1 MSLQPRDYQRIPART
16 VRTAWAACPKGTPA
30 MLVRDRLDVLFEDE
44 EFADLYP
51 SDGRPGF
58 SPGQLALVSVLQFAE
73 DLSDRAAAQAVRTRI
88 DWKYALG
95 LELED
100 TGFDY
105 SLLCDFR
112 ARLIEGDAADR
123 MLRVMLKRLT
133 EAGLLKSGGRQR
145 TDATYVLAAV
155 RRLSRLELAGESLR
169 AALEE
174 LAVIAPGWLQPLI
187 EPEWDKRYGRRIEIR
202 KVPGGPEAV
211 IARAE
216 VFGRDGQKVL
226 AALWAPDAPGR
237 LRTLPQV
244 EVLRQVWVH
253 HYYWDEE
260 GQLRWRDGHALPPAS
275 LRFDSPYDTD
285 AHYCTKNG
293 TEWSG
298 YRVHYTETCEEQ
310 RPEIVVHVA
319 TTIAPVQDGQLT
331 EQIHDD
337 LAQTALAPAEHVVDA
352 AYITP
357 AHVQRAQQVHGI
369 TLLGPI
375 VADHSR
381 QAKSGEGF
389 GKSAFAI
396 DWDLQQ
402 ATCPRGKTSTQPG
415 TLRIN
420 GHEYL
425 QFRYAKADCL
435 ACPDRHS
442 CTASATRPR
451 SIALLPQPLHEIQ
464 VRNRLDQ
471 QTEEWQRR
479 YAVRAGIEATL
490 SQTVRNNGLRRTRY
504 RGLAK
509 THVQHVLTAMA
520 CNLTR
525 TADWIAETPRGRT
538 RSSRFHT
545 LCTAAAG

>member
-1 MSLQPRDYQRIPART
+1 
-16 VRTAWAACPKGTPA
+16 
-30 MLVRDRLDVLFEDE
+30 
-44 EFADLYP
+44 
-51 SDGRPGF
+51 
-58 SPGQLALVSVLQFAE
+58 
-73 DLSDRAAAQAVRTRI
+73 
-88 DWKYALG
+88 
-95 LELED
+95 
-100 TGFDY
+100 
-105 SLLCDFR
+105 
-112 ARLIEGDAADR
+112 
-123 MLRVMLKRLT
+123 RLT

-174 LAVIAPGWLQPLI
+174 LAVIAPEWLLPQV

-226 AALWAPDAPGR
+226 AGLWSADAPGR

-244 EVLRQVWVH
+244 QVLRQVWVH

-331 EQIHDD
+331 GQIHDD
-337 LAQTALAPAEHVVDA
+337 LAQTALTPAEHVVDA

-381 QAKSGEGF
+381 QAKSGKGF
-389 GKSAFAI
+389 GKSAFTI
-396 DWDLQQ
+396 NWGNQQ
-402 ATCPRGKTSTQPG
+402 ATCPQGNLSREWRP
-415 TLRIN
+415 LRIS
-420 GHEYL
+420 GHDYI
-425 QFRYAKADCL
+425 QVKFDKATCR
-435 ACPDRHS
+435 ACPVRTQ
-442 CTASATRPR
+442 CTDAVSGPR
-451 SIALLPQPLHEIQ
+451 SLALLPTRELHEIQ
-464 VRNRLDQ
+464 QSNRLDQ
-471 QTEEWQRR
+471 QTGNWQRR
-479 YAVRAGIEATL
+479 YAIRAGIEATL
-490 SQTVRNNGLRRTRY
+490 SQTVRSNGLRRTRY

-509 THVQHVLTAMA
+509 THVQHILTAMA

-545 LCTAAAG
+545 LCTAATG